1 MILKQEQQAF
11 HNDIHKFINVFTFSG
26 VHFLVMPGEM
36 VSTSKAFSTLSAGEK
51 FGAIMKLLVS
61 FETLWPTKAF
71 STIRALAWA
80 HARMLLLMP
89 PQIS

>member
-1 MILKQEQQAF
+1 M
-11 HNDIHKFINVFTFSG
+11 
-26 VHFLVMPGEM
+26 MPGEM

-80 HARMLLLMP
+80 HA
-89 PQIS
+89 